1 MLVLKDCLVFEMRD
15 YLLLLII
22 IYRIKFS
29 DVGFFVIL
37 CFIYFVFKIIKI
49 ICKEIYWRIL
59 YYLVFIVFLFKFL
72 CKFDFVF
79 GMKL

>member
-15 YLLLLII
+15 YLLLFII

-49 ICKEIYWRIL
+49 ICKEIYLRIL
-59 YYLVFIVFLFKFL
+59 CYLVFSVFLFKFL
-72 CKFDFVF
+72 GKFDFVF

>member
-1 MLVLKDCLVFEMRD
+1 MKNVFKVYILMKIIFVRYWRVNCVLVLKDCLVCEMRD
-15 YLLLLII
+15 YILLLII

-49 ICKEIYWRIL
+49 ICKEIY
-59 YYLVFIVFLFKFL
+59 
-72 CKFDFVF
+72 
-79 GMKL
+79 